1 MENLVV
7 FEHIKKYYP
16 LYHHVTGGF
25 KLFLFNLPKA
35 IAQMKDSKYW
45 ALKDVNFEVRKGEVF
60 GIMGSNG
67 AGKSTIL
74 SLIAGVMQP
83 SGGRIEVNGRV
94 APLLELGAGFHPDLT
109 GRENALLNGILLG
122 LTKKEITARLNNVLE
137 FAELGQF
144 IDQPVRT
151 YSSGMLARL
160 GFSVAINTSPE
171 LLLVDEI
178 LAVGDENFQ
187 QKCFAKMK
195 EFKEMGITI
204 VIVSHNR
211 AVMEQLCDRIIEIRD
226 GTVATTTE
234 LHQTTE
240 VVSSPAERS

>member
-1 MENLVV
+1 MENAVV
-7 FEHIKKYYP
+7 FEHVRKYYP
-16 LYHHVTGGF
+16 LYHHITGGF
-25 KLFLFNLPKA
+25 KLFLFNMPKA

-45 ALKDVNFEVRKGEVF
+45 ALKDVSFEVKRGEVF

-74 SLIAGVMQP
+74 SLIAGVMRP
-83 SGGRIEVNGRV
+83 SGGKIQVHGRI

-109 GRENALLNGILLG
+109 GRENAMLNGILLG
-122 LTKKEITARLNNVLE
+122 LTKKEISSQMNNILD
-137 FAELGQF
+137 FADLGQF

-151 YSSGMLARL
+151 YSTGMLARL
-160 GFSVAINTSPE
+160 GFSVAINTDPE

-187 QKCFAKMK
+187 NKCFAKMM
-195 EFKEMGITI
+195 EFRERGVTI

-211 AVMEQLCDRIIEIRD
+211 AVMEQLCDRIIEIKD
-226 GTVATTTE
+226 GVVESTVVPTHKQSHA
-234 LHQTTE
+234 
-240 VVSSPAERS
+240 

>member
-1 MENLVV
+1 MENVVV
-7 FEHIKKYYP
+7 FEHVKKYYP
-16 LYHHVTGGF
+16 LYHHITGGF

-35 IAQMKDSKYW
+35 LAQMRESKYW
-45 ALKDVNFEVRKGEVF
+45 ALKDVSFEVHKGEVF

-74 SLIAGVMQP
+74 SLIAGVMRP
-83 SGGRIEVNGRV
+83 SGGVIQVNGRV

-122 LTKKEITARLNNVLE
+122 LTKKEIASRLNSVLE

-160 GFSVAINTSPE
+160 GFSVAVNTDPE

-187 QKCFAKMK
+187 NKCFAKMK
-195 EFKEMGITI
+195 EFKNKGITI

-226 GTVATTTE
+226 GVVATTVE
-234 LHQTTE
+234 QGA
-240 VVSSPAERS
+240 VDSADRQA

>member
-1 MENLVV
+1 MENVVV
-7 FEHIKKYYP
+7 FEHVKKYYP
-16 LYHHVTGGF
+16 LYHHITGGF

-35 IAQMKDSKYW
+35 LAQMRESKYW
-45 ALKDVNFEVRKGEVF
+45 ALKDVSFEVHKGEVF

-74 SLIAGVMQP
+74 SLIAGVMRP
-83 SGGRIEVNGRV
+83 SGGVIQVNGRV

-122 LTKKEITARLNNVLE
+122 LTKKEIASRLNSVLE

-160 GFSVAINTSPE
+160 GFSVAVNTDPE

-187 QKCFAKMK
+187 NKCFAKMK
-195 EFKEMGITI
+195 EFKNKGITI

-226 GTVATTTE
+226 GAVATTVE
-234 LHQTTE
+234 QGPVEKADHQ
-240 VVSSPAERS
+240 A